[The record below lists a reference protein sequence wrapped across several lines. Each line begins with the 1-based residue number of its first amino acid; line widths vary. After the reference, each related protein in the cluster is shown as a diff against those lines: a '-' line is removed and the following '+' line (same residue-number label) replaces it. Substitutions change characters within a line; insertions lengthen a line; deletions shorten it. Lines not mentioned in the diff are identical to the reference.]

1 MRSSSGERVRLR
13 LAARP
18 GSLILACSLGLAG
31 MAAAAPQATT
41 TRASVD
47 AAGGQAN
54 AASTGPSVSSDGRYV
69 AFVSWA
75 SNLVAG
81 DTNGARDVFVKDRST
96 GAITRV
102 SMASGGAQASGD
114 SFAPSI
120 SADGRYVA
128 FVSTASNLVAG
139 DTNGARDVFLRDTQA
154 GATSRISVATSGV
167 QGDAGSWGPS
177 MSGDGQHVAF
187 ASNASNLVG
196 GSYVP
201 SQVFVHHPSSGITKA
216 VSLNDG
222 GVPANGPSESPS
234 ISTDG

>member
-102 SMASGGAQASGD
+102 SVSGGGAQASGD
-114 SFAPSI
+114 SFAP
-120 SADGRYVA
+120 
-128 FVSTASNLVAG
+128 
-139 DTNGARDVFLRDTQA
+139 
-154 GATSRISVATSGV
+154 
-167 QGDAGSWGPS
+167 
-177 MSGDGQHVAF
+177 
-187 ASNASNLVG
+187 
-196 GSYVP
+196 
-201 SQVFVHHPSSGITKA
+201 
-216 VSLNDG
+216 
-222 GVPANGPSESPS
+222 
-234 ISTDG
+234 